1 MEKYTK
7 ESLAKMTPEEL
18 ENVVL
23 KLQDEIG
30 KEVENKKLYS
40 DWCNR
45 EQKEKDALKAKL
57 NTLHN
62 LMHTWE

>member
-23 KLQDEIG
+23 KLQDEMG
-30 KEVENKKLYS
+30 KEVETKNMYY
-40 DWCNR
+40 DWYNR
-45 EQKEKDALKAKL
+45 EQKDKDALKAKL